1 MKNLKKLWAIFGL
14 VLVVGLLAFLVL
26 NREKF
31 EQKKY
36 SVVSTSFPGY
46 DFARAVTKNT
56 NISTKML
63 VKPGAETHT
72 YEPTPQDIIDIKNAD
87 MFVYVGGDSDTWV
100 EKILKDVDT
109 KKTHV
114 VKLVDLVST
123 VEEEIVEG
131 MEDEDEH
138 EHDHDHDHSHSHKHD
153 DHDHDHDHKHDHDHD
168 HHHDHESHAHKHD
181 HEEEEEGLEID
192 EHVWTSPKNAMEIV
206 KKIAKVASEI
216 DAAEKN
222 KIDDNAEK
230 YVAEIAQVDKD
241 LHQAIDGKISEIV
254 VADRFPFRYF
264 ADEFGLKYA
273 AAFSGCSEQ
282 TEASAKTI
290 SFLINKV
297 KQDKVKKIYKI
308 ELSNGKIAETVSKD
322 TGAEVLELHS
332 AHNVTADDFSKGV
345 TYVDL
350 IKRNLSV
357 LSK

>member
-87 MFVYVGGDSDTWV
+87 MFIYVGGDSDTWV
-100 EKILKDVDT
+100 KKILKDVDT

-114 VKLVDLVST
+114 VKLVDLVLT
-123 VEEEIVEG
+123 VNEEIVEG

-138 EHDHDHDHSHSHKHD
+138 DHEHDHDHSHSHE
-153 DHDHDHDHKHDHDHD
+153 HDHDHDHKHDHD
-168 HHHDHESHAHKHD
+168 
-181 HEEEEEGLEID
+181 EEEEGPEID
-192 EHVWTSPKNAMEIV
+192 EHVWTSPKKAMEIV

-216 DAAEKN
+216 DAAEET
-222 KIDDNAEK
+222 KINDNAEK

-297 KQDKVKKIYKI
+297 KQDKIKKIYKI

-332 AHNVTADDFSKGV
+332 AHNVTADDFSRGV

-350 IKRNLSV
+350 MKRNLLA

>member
-87 MFVYVGGDSDTWV
+87 MFIYVGGDSDTWV

-123 VEEEIVEG
+123 VNEEIVEG

-138 EHDHDHDHSHSHKHD
+138 DHEHDHDHDHAKH
-153 DHDHDHDHKHDHDHD
+153 DHDHDHDHESHEHKHDHD
-168 HHHDHESHAHKHD
+168 
-181 HEEEEEGLEID
+181 EEEEGPEID
-192 EHVWTSPKNAMEIV
+192 EHVWTSPKKAMEIV
-206 KKIAKVASEI
+206 KKIAEVASEI
-216 DAAEKN
+216 DAEEKT
-222 KIDDNAEK
+222 KINDNTEK

-297 KQDKVKKIYKI
+297 KQEKIKKIYKI

-332 AHNVTADDFSKGV
+332 AHNVTAEDFSKGV

-350 IKRNLSV
+350 MKRNLLA

>member
-87 MFVYVGGDSDTWV
+87 MFIYVGGDSDTWV

-123 VEEEIVEG
+123 VNEEIVEG

-138 EHDHDHDHSHSHKHD
+138 DHEHDHDHDHDHD
-153 DHDHDHDHKHDHDHD
+153 DHDHDH
-168 HHHDHESHAHKHD
+168 ESHEYKHEHD
-181 HEEEEEGLEID
+181 EEEEGPEID
-192 EHVWTSPKNAMEIV
+192 EHVWTSPKKAMEIV
-206 KKIAKVASEI
+206 KKIADVASEI
-216 DAAEKN
+216 DADEKT
-222 KIDDNAEK
+222 KINDNAEK

-297 KQDKVKKIYKI
+297 EQDKVKKIYKI

-350 IKRNLSV
+350 MKRNLV
-357 LSK
+357 ALSK

>member
-87 MFVYVGGDSDTWV
+87 MFIYVGGDSDTWV

-123 VEEEIVEG
+123 VNEEIVEG

-138 EHDHDHDHSHSHKHD
+138 EHDHDHSHSHD
-153 DHDHDHDHKHDHDHD
+153 YDHDHDDHNHKHDHD
-168 HHHDHESHAHKHD
+168 
-181 HEEEEEGLEID
+181 EEEEGPEID
-192 EHVWTSPKNAMEIV
+192 EHVWTSPKKAMEIV

-216 DAAEKN
+216 DAAEKT

-230 YVAEIAQVDKD
+230 YVAEIAEVDKD

-264 ADEFGLKYA
+264 ADEFSLKYA

-297 KQDKVKKIYKI
+297 KQEKIKKVYKI

-350 IKRNLSV
+350 MKRNLLA

>member
-114 VKLVDLVST
+114 MKLIDLVST
-123 VEEEIVEG
+123 VNEEIVEG

-138 EHDHDHDHSHSHKHD
+138 DHEHDHDHSHSHE
-153 DHDHDHDHKHDHDHD
+153 HDHESHEHKHDHD
-168 HHHDHESHAHKHD
+168 
-181 HEEEEEGLEID
+181 EEEEGPEID
-192 EHVWTSPKNAMEIV
+192 EHVWTSPKKAMEIV

-216 DAAEKN
+216 DAAEET
-222 KIDDNAEK
+222 KINDNAEK

-297 KQDKVKKIYKI
+297 KQDKIKKIYKI

-350 IKRNLSV
+350 MKRNLAA

>member
-131 MEDEDEH
+131 MEDEDDH

-153 DHDHDHDHKHDHDHD
+153 DHDHKHGHEDHDHDHESHVHKHDHD
-168 HHHDHESHAHKHD
+168 
-181 HEEEEEGLEID
+181 EEEEGPEID

-350 IKRNLSV
+350 MKRNLLA

>member
-87 MFVYVGGDSDTWV
+87 MFVYVGGDSDDWV
-100 EKILKDVDT
+100 KKVLKDVDT

-138 EHDHDHDHSHSHKHD
+138 EHE
-153 DHDHDHDHKHDHDHD
+153 HDHDHDHKHDHDHD
-168 HHHDHESHAHKHD
+168 HKHDHDHESHEHKHD
-181 HEEEEEGLEID
+181 YDEEEEGPEID
-192 EHVWTSPKNAMEIV
+192 EHVWTSPKKAMEIV

-216 DAAEKN
+216 NAAEET
-222 KIDDNAEK
+222 KINDNAEK

-332 AHNVTADDFSKGV
+332 AHNVTAEDFSKGV

-350 IKRNLSV
+350 MKRNLV
-357 LSK
+357 ALSK

>member
-87 MFVYVGGDSDTWV
+87 MFIYVGGDSDTWV

-138 EHDHDHDHSHSHKHD
+138 DHDHDHDHD
-153 DHDHDHDHKHDHDHD
+153 DHDHDHDHNHDHKHDHDGHD
-168 HHHDHESHAHKHD
+168 HDDHD
-181 HEEEEEGLEID
+181 EEEGAEID
-192 EHVWTSPKNAMEIV
+192 EHVWTSPKKAMEIV
-206 KKIAKVASEI
+206 KKIAEVASEI
-216 DAAEKN
+216 DTDEKT
-222 KIDDNAEK
+222 KINDNAEK

-350 IKRNLSV
+350 MKRNLV
-357 LSK
+357 ALSK

>member
-56 NISTKML
+56 NISAKML

-87 MFVYVGGDSDTWV
+87 MFIYVGGDSDTWV
-100 EKILKDVDT
+100 KKILKDVDT

-138 EHDHDHDHSHSHKHD
+138 DHGHDHDHDHDDHD
-153 DHDHDHDHKHDHDHD
+153 YKHDHDHESHEHKHDHD
-168 HHHDHESHAHKHD
+168 
-181 HEEEEEGLEID
+181 EEEEGPEID
-192 EHVWTSPKNAMEIV
+192 EHVWTSPKKAMEIV
-206 KKIAKVASEI
+206 KKIAEVASEI
-216 DAAEKN
+216 DVAEKN

-350 IKRNLSV
+350 MKRNLLA

>member
-56 NISTKML
+56 NIGAKML

-138 EHDHDHDHSHSHKHD
+138 EHDHDDHDHDHAKH
-153 DHDHDHDHKHDHDHD
+153 DHDHDHDHESHEHKHDHD
-168 HHHDHESHAHKHD
+168 
-181 HEEEEEGLEID
+181 EEEEGPEID
-192 EHVWTSPKNAMEIV
+192 EHVWTSPKKAMEIV
-206 KKIAKVASEI
+206 KKIAEVASEI
-216 DAAEKN
+216 DAEEKT

-297 KQDKVKKIYKI
+297 KQEKIKKIYKI

-350 IKRNLSV
+350 MKRNLLA

>member
-87 MFVYVGGDSDTWV
+87 MFVYVGGDSDDWV
-100 EKILKDVDT
+100 KKVLKDVDT

-153 DHDHDHDHKHDHDHD
+153 DHDHNHDHKHDHDHD
-168 HHHDHESHAHKHD
+168 HESHEHKHE
-181 HEEEEEGLEID
+181 HEEEEEGPEID
-192 EHVWTSPKNAMEIV
+192 EHVWTSPKKAMEIV
-206 KKIAKVASEI
+206 KKIANVASEI
-216 DAAEKN
+216 DADEKT
-222 KIDDNAEK
+222 KINDNAEK

-241 LHQAIDGKISEIV
+241 LHQAIDDKISEIV

-350 IKRNLSV
+350 MKRNLAV

>member
-56 NISTKML
+56 NISIKML

-114 VKLVDLVST
+114 MKLIDLVST
-123 VEEEIVEG
+123 VNEEIVEG

-138 EHDHDHDHSHSHKHD
+138 DHEHDHDHSHSHE
-153 DHDHDHDHKHDHDHD
+153 HDHDHDHKHDHD
-168 HHHDHESHAHKHD
+168 
-181 HEEEEEGLEID
+181 EEEEGPEID
-192 EHVWTSPKNAMEIV
+192 EHVWTSPKKAMEIV

-216 DAAEKN
+216 DAAEET
-222 KIDDNAEK
+222 KINDNAEK

-264 ADEFGLKYA
+264 VDEFGLKYA

-297 KQDKVKKIYKI
+297 KQDKIKKIYKI

-350 IKRNLSV
+350 MKRNLLA

>member
-114 VKLVDLVST
+114 MKLIDLVST
-123 VEEEIVEG
+123 VNEEIVEG

-138 EHDHDHDHSHSHKHD
+138 EHDHDHDH
-153 DHDHDHDHKHDHDHD
+153 KHDHD
-168 HHHDHESHAHKHD
+168 HDHESHAHKHD
-181 HEEEEEGLEID
+181 HDEEEEGPEID
-192 EHVWTSPKNAMEIV
+192 EHVWTSPKKAMEIV
-206 KKIAKVASEI
+206 KKIADVASEI
-216 DAAEKN
+216 DADEKT
-222 KIDDNAEK
+222 KINDNAEK
-230 YVAEIAQVDKD
+230 YVAEIAEVDKD

-297 KQDKVKKIYKI
+297 KQDKIKKIYKI

-350 IKRNLSV
+350 MKRNLAA

>member
-1 MKNLKKLWAIFGL
+1 MKNSKKLWAIFGL

-100 EKILKDVDT
+100 KKILKDVDT

-138 EHDHDHDHSHSHKHD
+138 DHEHDHDHSHSHE
-153 DHDHDHDHKHDHDHD
+153 
-168 HHHDHESHAHKHD
+168 HDHESHEHKHD
-181 HEEEEEGLEID
+181 HEEEEEGPEID
-192 EHVWTSPKNAMEIV
+192 EHVWTSPKKAMEIV
-206 KKIAKVASEI
+206 KKIAEVASEI
-216 DAAEKN
+216 DADEKT
-222 KIDDNAEK
+222 KINDNAEK

-290 SFLINKV
+290 SFLINIV

-350 IKRNLSV
+350 MKRNLLA

>member
-87 MFVYVGGDSDTWV
+87 AFIYVGGDSDTWV

-123 VEEEIVEG
+123 VNEEIVEG

-138 EHDHDHDHSHSHKHD
+138 DHEHDHD
-153 DHDHDHDHKHDHDHD
+153 
-168 HHHDHESHAHKHD
+168 
-181 HEEEEEGLEID
+181 EEEEGPEID
-192 EHVWTSPKNAMEIV
+192 EHVWTSPKKAMEIV
-206 KKIAKVASEI
+206 KKIAEVASEI
-216 DAAEKN
+216 DADEKT
-222 KIDDNAEK
+222 KINDNAEK

-332 AHNVTADDFSKGV
+332 AHNVTAEDFSKGV

-350 IKRNLSV
+350 MKRNLLA

>member
-56 NISTKML
+56 NISAKML

-87 MFVYVGGDSDTWV
+87 MFIYVGGDSDTWV

-123 VEEEIVEG
+123 VNEEIVEG

-138 EHDHDHDHSHSHKHD
+138 N
-153 DHDHDHDHKHDHDHD
+153 HDHDHDHKHDHDHD
-168 HHHDHESHAHKHD
+168 HESHAYKHEHD
-181 HEEEEEGLEID
+181 EEEEGPEID
-192 EHVWTSPKNAMEIV
+192 EHVWTSPKKAMEIV
-206 KKIAKVASEI
+206 KKIADVASEI
-216 DAAEKN
+216 DADEKT
-222 KIDDNAEK
+222 KINDNAEK

-297 KQDKVKKIYKI
+297 EQDKVKKIYKI

-332 AHNVTADDFSKGV
+332 AHNVTADDFLKGV

-350 IKRNLSV
+350 MKRNLV
-357 LSK
+357 ALSK

>member
-87 MFVYVGGDSDTWV
+87 MFIYVGGDSDTWV

-138 EHDHDHDHSHSHKHD
+138 DHDHDHDHSHSHKHD
-153 DHDHDHDHKHDHDHD
+153 DHDHDHESHEHKHDHD
-168 HHHDHESHAHKHD
+168 
-181 HEEEEEGLEID
+181 EEEEGPEID
-192 EHVWTSPKNAMEIV
+192 EHVWTSPKKAMEIV

-216 DAAEKN
+216 DTAEKN

-297 KQDKVKKIYKI
+297 KQDKIKKIYKI

-332 AHNVTADDFSKGV
+332 VHNVTADDFSKGV

-350 IKRNLSV
+350 MKRNLLA

>member
-87 MFVYVGGDSDTWV
+87 MFIYVGGDSDTWV

-123 VEEEIVEG
+123 VNEEIVEG

-138 EHDHDHDHSHSHKHD
+138 DHEHDHDHSHSHE
-153 DHDHDHDHKHDHDHD
+153 HDHGHDHKHDHD
-168 HHHDHESHAHKHD
+168 
-181 HEEEEEGLEID
+181 EEEEGPEID
-192 EHVWTSPKNAMEIV
+192 EHVWTSPKKAMEIV

-216 DAAEKN
+216 DAAEET
-222 KIDDNAEK
+222 KINDNAEK

-297 KQDKVKKIYKI
+297 KQDKIKKIYKI

-350 IKRNLSV
+350 MKRNLLA

>member
-114 VKLVDLVST
+114 MKLIDLVSK
-123 VEEEIVEG
+123 VNEEIVEG
-131 MEDEDEH
+131 MEYE
-138 EHDHDHDHSHSHKHD
+138 
-153 DHDHDHDHKHDHDHD
+153 DHDHDHDHKHSHDHDHSHGHDHDHEHDHDHD
-168 HHHDHESHAHKHD
+168 HDHDED
-181 HEEEEEGLEID
+181 EVEIE
-192 EHVWTSPKNAMEIV
+192 EHVWTSPKKAMEIV

-216 DAAEKN
+216 DTAEKN
-222 KIDDNAEK
+222 KIDDNTEK

-241 LHQAIDGKISEIV
+241 LHQAIHGKISDIV
-254 VADRFPFRYF
+254 F
-264 ADEFGLKYA
+264 
-273 AAFSGCSEQ
+273 
-282 TEASAKTI
+282 
-290 SFLINKV
+290 
-297 KQDKVKKIYKI
+297 
-308 ELSNGKIAETVSKD
+308 
-322 TGAEVLELHS
+322 HS
-332 AHNVTADDFSKGV
+332 VT
-345 TYVDL
+345 L
-350 IKRNLSV
+350 QMNLV
-357 LSK
+357 

>member
-72 YEPTPQDIIDIKNAD
+72 FEPTPQDIIDIKNAD
-87 MFVYVGGDSDTWV
+87 MFIYVGGDSDTWV

-138 EHDHDHDHSHSHKHD
+138 
-153 DHDHDHDHKHDHDHD
+153 
-168 HHHDHESHAHKHD
+168 DHESHAHKHD
-181 HEEEEEGLEID
+181 YEEEEEGLEID

-350 IKRNLSV
+350 MKRNLSV

>member
-36 SVVSTSFPGY
+36 SVVSTRFPGY

-87 MFVYVGGDSDTWV
+87 MFIYVGGDSDTWV

-138 EHDHDHDHSHSHKHD
+138 DHNHDHDHESHE
-153 DHDHDHDHKHDHDHD
+153 HKHDHD
-168 HHHDHESHAHKHD
+168 
-181 HEEEEEGLEID
+181 EEEEGPEID
-192 EHVWTSPKNAMEIV
+192 EHVWTSPKKAMEIV
-206 KKIAKVASEI
+206 KKIAEVASEI
-216 DAAEKN
+216 DTDEKT
-222 KIDDNAEK
+222 KINDNAEK

-350 IKRNLSV
+350 MKRNLV
-357 LSK
+357 ALSK

>member
-87 MFVYVGGDSDTWV
+87 MFVYVGGDSDDWV
-100 EKILKDVDT
+100 KKVLKDVDT

-123 VEEEIVEG
+123 VNEEIVEG

-138 EHDHDHDHSHSHKHD
+138 DHEHDHDHDHDHD
-153 DHDHDHDHKHDHDHD
+153 DHDHDHDHNHDHKHDHDGHD
-168 HHHDHESHAHKHD
+168 HDDHD
-181 HEEEEEGLEID
+181 EEEGAEID
-192 EHVWTSPKNAMEIV
+192 EHVWTSPKKAMEIV
-206 KKIAKVASEI
+206 KKIAEVASEI
-216 DAAEKN
+216 DTEEKT
-222 KIDDNAEK
+222 KINDNAEK
-230 YVAEIAQVDKD
+230 YVAEIAAVDKD
-241 LHQAIDGKISEIV
+241 LHQVIDGKISEIV

-350 IKRNLSV
+350 MKRNLAV

>member
-87 MFVYVGGDSDTWV
+87 MFIYVGGDSDTWV

-131 MEDEDEH
+131 MEDENEH
-138 EHDHDHDHSHSHKHD
+138 E
-153 DHDHDHDHKHDHDHD
+153 HDHDHDHKHDHDHD
-168 HHHDHESHAHKHD
+168 HESHAHKHD
-181 HEEEEEGLEID
+181 HDEEEEGPEID
-192 EHVWTSPKNAMEIV
+192 EHVWTSPKKAMEIV
-206 KKIAKVASEI
+206 KKIADVASEI
-216 DAAEKN
+216 DADEKT
-222 KIDDNAEK
+222 KINDNAEK

-332 AHNVTADDFSKGV
+332 AHNVTADDFSKDV

-350 IKRNLSV
+350 MKRNLV
-357 LSK
+357 ALSK

>member
-87 MFVYVGGDSDTWV
+87 MFIYVGGDSDTWV

-138 EHDHDHDHSHSHKHD
+138 DHDHDHDHD
-153 DHDHDHDHKHDHDHD
+153 DHDHDHDHNHDHKHDHDGHD
-168 HHHDHESHAHKHD
+168 HDDHD
-181 HEEEEEGLEID
+181 EEEGAEID
-192 EHVWTSPKNAMEIV
+192 EHVWTSPKKAMEIV
-206 KKIAKVASEI
+206 KKIAEVASEI
-216 DAAEKN
+216 DTDEKT
-222 KIDDNAEK
+222 KINDNAEK

-350 IKRNLSV
+350 MKRNLLA

>member
-1 MKNLKKLWAIFGL
+1 
-14 VLVVGLLAFLVL
+14 
-26 NREKF
+26 
-31 EQKKY
+31 
-36 SVVSTSFPGY
+36 
-46 DFARAVTKNT
+46 
-56 NISTKML
+56 
-63 VKPGAETHT
+63 
-72 YEPTPQDIIDIKNAD
+72 
-87 MFVYVGGDSDTWV
+87 
-100 EKILKDVDT
+100 
-109 KKTHV
+109 
-114 VKLVDLVST
+114 
-123 VEEEIVEG
+123 
-131 MEDEDEH
+131 
-138 EHDHDHDHSHSHKHD
+138 
-153 DHDHDHDHKHDHDHD
+153 
-168 HHHDHESHAHKHD
+168 
-181 HEEEEEGLEID
+181 
-192 EHVWTSPKNAMEIV
+192 MEIV

-264 ADEFGLKYA
+264 ADEFGLKYV

-297 KQDKVKKIYKI
+297 KQDKIKKI

-350 IKRNLSV
+350 MKRNLLA

>member
-87 MFVYVGGDSDTWV
+87 MFIYVGGDSDTWV

-123 VEEEIVEG
+123 VEEEIMEG
-131 MEDEDEH
+131 MEDDD
-138 EHDHDHDHSHSHKHD
+138 EHDHGHDHAD
-153 DHDHDHDHKHDHDHD
+153 
-168 HHHDHESHAHKHD
+168 HDHESHEHKHEHD
-181 HEEEEEGLEID
+181 EEEEGPEID
-192 EHVWTSPKNAMEIV
+192 EHVWTSPKKAMEIV

-350 IKRNLSV
+350 MKRNLLA

>member
-87 MFVYVGGDSDTWV
+87 MFIYVGGDSDTWV

-114 VKLVDLVST
+114 MKLIDLVST
-123 VEEEIVEG
+123 VNEEIVEG

-138 EHDHDHDHSHSHKHD
+138 DHEHDHDHSHSHE
-153 DHDHDHDHKHDHDHD
+153 HDHDHDHKHDHD
-168 HHHDHESHAHKHD
+168 
-181 HEEEEEGLEID
+181 EEEEGPEID
-192 EHVWTSPKNAMEIV
+192 EHVWTSPKKAMEIV

-216 DAAEKN
+216 DAAEET
-222 KIDDNAEK
+222 KINDNAEK

-350 IKRNLSV
+350 MKRNLV
-357 LSK
+357 ALSK

>member
-87 MFVYVGGDSDTWV
+87 MFIYVGGDSDTWV
-100 EKILKDVDT
+100 EKILKDVDA

-138 EHDHDHDHSHSHKHD
+138 DHEHHHDHDHDG
-153 DHDHDHDHKHDHDHD
+153 HDHKHDYD
-168 HHHDHESHAHKHD
+168 HDHESHEHKHD
-181 HEEEEEGLEID
+181 HDEEEEGPEID
-192 EHVWTSPKNAMEIV
+192 EHVWTSPKKAMEIV
-206 KKIAKVASEI
+206 KKIAEVASEI
-216 DAAEKN
+216 DVDEKT
-222 KIDDNAEK
+222 KINDNAEK

-241 LHQAIDGKISEIV
+241 LHQTIDGKISEIV

-297 KQDKVKKIYKI
+297 KQEKIKKIYKI

-332 AHNVTADDFSKGV
+332 AHNVTAEDFSRDV

-350 IKRNLSV
+350 MKRNLAA

>member
-114 VKLVDLVST
+114 MKLIDLVST
-123 VEEEIVEG
+123 VNEEIVEG

-138 EHDHDHDHSHSHKHD
+138 EHDHDHDH
-153 DHDHDHDHKHDHDHD
+153 KHDHD
-168 HHHDHESHAHKHD
+168 HDHESHAHKHD
-181 HEEEEEGLEID
+181 HDEEEEGPEID
-192 EHVWTSPKNAMEIV
+192 EHVWTSPKKAMEIV
-206 KKIAKVASEI
+206 KKIADVASEI
-216 DAAEKN
+216 DADEKT
-222 KIDDNAEK
+222 KINDNAEK

-241 LHQAIDGKISEIV
+241 LHQTIDGKISEIV

-332 AHNVTADDFSKGV
+332 AHNVTAEDFSKGV

-350 IKRNLSV
+350 MKRNLV
-357 LSK
+357 ALSK

>member
-87 MFVYVGGDSDTWV
+87 MFIYVGGDSDTWV
-100 EKILKDVDT
+100 KKILKDVDT

-138 EHDHDHDHSHSHKHD
+138 EHDHDHDHVKH
-153 DHDHDHDHKHDHDHD
+153 DHDHDHDHESHEHKHDHD
-168 HHHDHESHAHKHD
+168 
-181 HEEEEEGLEID
+181 EEEEGPEID
-192 EHVWTSPKNAMEIV
+192 EHVWTSPKKAMEIV
-206 KKIAKVASEI
+206 KKIAEVASEI
-216 DAAEKN
+216 DADEKN
-222 KIDDNAEK
+222 KINDNAEK

-297 KQDKVKKIYKI
+297 KQDKIKKIYKI

-350 IKRNLSV
+350 MKRNLLA

>member
-87 MFVYVGGDSDTWV
+87 MFIYVGGDSDDWV
-100 EKILKDVDT
+100 KKILKDVDT

-138 EHDHDHDHSHSHKHD
+138 DHDHEHHHDHDHDHG
-153 DHDHDHDHKHDHDHD
+153 
-168 HHHDHESHAHKHD
+168 SHAHKHEHD
-181 HEEEEEGLEID
+181 EEQEGPEID
-192 EHVWTSPKNAMEIV
+192 EHVWTSPKKAMEIV
-206 KKIAKVASEI
+206 KKIAEVASEI
-216 DAAEKN
+216 DADEKT
-222 KIDDNAEK
+222 KINDNAEK
-230 YVAEIAQVDKD
+230 YVAEIAAVDKD
-241 LHQAIDGKISEIV
+241 LHQVIDGKISEIV

-297 KQDKVKKIYKI
+297 KQDKIKKVYKI

-350 IKRNLSV
+350 MKRNLV
-357 LSK
+357 ALSK

>member
-87 MFVYVGGDSDTWV
+87 MFIYVGGDSDTWV

-138 EHDHDHDHSHSHKHD
+138 EHDHDHDH
-153 DHDHDHDHKHDHDHD
+153 KHDHD
-168 HHHDHESHAHKHD
+168 HDHESHAHKHD
-181 HEEEEEGLEID
+181 HDEEEEGPEID
-192 EHVWTSPKNAMEIV
+192 EHVWTSPKKAMEIV
-206 KKIAKVASEI
+206 KKIAEVASEI
-216 DAAEKN
+216 DVAEKN

-264 ADEFGLKYA
+264 ADEFSLKYA

-297 KQDKVKKIYKI
+297 KQDKIKKIYKI

-332 AHNVTADDFSKGV
+332 AHNVTTEDFSKGV

-350 IKRNLSV
+350 MKRNLLA

>member
-1 MKNLKKLWAIFGL
+1 MKKLKKLWAIFGL

-87 MFVYVGGDSDTWV
+87 MFIYVGGDSDTWV

-109 KKTHV
+109 KKIHV

-123 VEEEIVEG
+123 VNEEIVEG

-138 EHDHDHDHSHSHKHD
+138 DHEHDHDHDHDHD
-153 DHDHDHDHKHDHDHD
+153 DHDHDHDHNHDHKHDHDGHD
-168 HHHDHESHAHKHD
+168 HDDHD
-181 HEEEEEGLEID
+181 EEEGAEID

-332 AHNVTADDFSKGV
+332 AHNVTAEDFSKGV

-350 IKRNLSV
+350 MKRNLAA

>member
-1 MKNLKKLWAIFGL
+1 MKNLKKLWVIFGL

-123 VEEEIVEG
+123 VNEEIVEG
-131 MEDEDEH
+131 MEDEGEH
-138 EHDHDHDHSHSHKHD
+138 EHDHDHEHHHEHDHA

-168 HHHDHESHAHKHD
+168 HESHEHKHD
-181 HEEEEEGLEID
+181 HDEEEEGPEID
-192 EHVWTSPKNAMEIV
+192 EHVWTSPKKAMEIV

-216 DAAEKN
+216 NAAEET
-222 KIDDNAEK
+222 KINDNAEK
-230 YVAEIAQVDKD
+230 YVAEIAEVDKD

-264 ADEFGLKYA
+264 ADEFSLKYA

-297 KQDKVKKIYKI
+297 KQEKIKKIYMI

-350 IKRNLSV
+350 MKRNLLA

>member
-87 MFVYVGGDSDTWV
+87 MFIYVGGDSDTWV
-100 EKILKDVDT
+100 KKILKDVDT

-114 VKLVDLVST
+114 MKLIDLVST
-123 VEEEIVEG
+123 VNEEIVEG
-131 MEDEDEH
+131 MEDDDHDHEHEHEHEHDHGHEHDHEHGH
-138 EHDHDHDHSHSHKHD
+138 EHDHDHHHH
-153 DHDHDHDHKHDHDHD
+153 DHDHDHDED
-168 HHHDHESHAHKHD
+168 
-181 HEEEEEGLEID
+181 EGEID
-192 EHVWTSPKNAMEIV
+192 EHVWTSPKKAMEIV
-206 KKIAKVASEI
+206 QKIAKVASEI
-216 DAAEKN
+216 DAVEKT
-222 KIDDNAEK
+222 KINDNAEK

-350 IKRNLSV
+350 MKRNLV
-357 LSK
+357 ALSK

>member
-31 EQKKY
+31 EQKKH

-87 MFVYVGGDSDTWV
+87 MFVYVGGDSDDWV
-100 EKILKDVDT
+100 KKVLKDVDT

-138 EHDHDHDHSHSHKHD
+138 DHNHD
-153 DHDHDHDHKHDHDHD
+153 
-168 HHHDHESHAHKHD
+168 HDHESHAHKHEHD
-181 HEEEEEGLEID
+181 EEEEGPEID
-192 EHVWTSPKNAMEIV
+192 EHVWTSPKKAMEIV
-206 KKIAKVASEI
+206 KKIAEVASEI
-216 DAAEKN
+216 DADEKT
-222 KIDDNAEK
+222 KINDNAEK

-350 IKRNLSV
+350 MKRNLAA

>member
-87 MFVYVGGDSDTWV
+87 MFVYVGGDSDIWV
-100 EKILKDVDT
+100 KKILKDVDT

-138 EHDHDHDHSHSHKHD
+138 DHGHADHDHDHDDHDYKH
-153 DHDHDHDHKHDHDHD
+153 DHDHDHDH
-168 HHHDHESHAHKHD
+168 ESHEYKHEHD
-181 HEEEEEGLEID
+181 EEEEGPEID
-192 EHVWTSPKNAMEIV
+192 EHVWTSPKKAMEIV
-206 KKIAKVASEI
+206 KKIADVASEI
-216 DAAEKN
+216 DADEKT
-222 KIDDNAEK
+222 KINDNAEK

-350 IKRNLSV
+350 MKRNLV
-357 LSK
+357 ALSK

>member
-87 MFVYVGGDSDTWV
+87 MFIYVGGDSDTWV

-131 MEDEDEH
+131 MEDD
-138 EHDHDHDHSHSHKHD
+138 DHDHDYE
-153 DHDHDHDHKHDHDHD
+153 DHDHDDHDHKHDHDHD
-168 HHHDHESHAHKHD
+168 HSHSHDHDHDHESHEHKHEHD
-181 HEEEEEGLEID
+181 EEEGPEID
-192 EHVWTSPKNAMEIV
+192 EHVWTSPKKAMEIV
-206 KKIAKVASEI
+206 KKIAEVASEI
-216 DAAEKN
+216 DADEKT
-222 KIDDNAEK
+222 KINDNAEK
-230 YVAEIAQVDKD
+230 YVAEIAGVDKD

-332 AHNVTADDFSKGV
+332 AHNVTADDFSKGG

-350 IKRNLSV
+350 MKRNLLA

>member
-1 MKNLKKLWAIFGL
+1 MKNLKKLWAVFGL
-14 VLVVGLLAFLVL
+14 ILMVGLLAFLVL

-56 NISTKML
+56 NISAKML

-87 MFVYVGGDSDTWV
+87 MFIYVGGDSDTWV

-138 EHDHDHDHSHSHKHD
+138 EHDHDHSHSHD
-153 DHDHDHDHKHDHDHD
+153 YDHDHDDHNHKHDHD
-168 HHHDHESHAHKHD
+168 
-181 HEEEEEGLEID
+181 EEEEGPEID
-192 EHVWTSPKNAMEIV
+192 EHVWTSPKKAMEIV

-216 DAAEKN
+216 DAAEET
-222 KIDDNAEK
+222 KINDNAEK

-332 AHNVTADDFSKGV
+332 AHNVTAEDFSKGV

-350 IKRNLSV
+350 MKRNLAA